1 MSGHNKWSKIKHKKA
16 ITDAKKSKEFSKYAR
31 LITAES
37 KNVAGDISSPSL
49 KTLIEKAKAIN
60 MPSTNI
66 ERAVKKGSEPIV
78 GSEVVYEAYGPSG
91 VAIIIVVW
99 TDNKNRTNAEI
110 KHALTKNSAQQASIG
125 AASWMFEKT
134 EEDYIAKQKI
144 SVDEVLRNK
153 LDTIS
158 ESLYQIDGVESVYMN
173 NE

>member
-37 KNVAGDISSPSL
+37 KQVGGDINSPSL
-49 KTLIEKAKAIN
+49 KTLIEKAKSIN

-66 ERAVKKGSEPIV
+66 ERAVKKGFEPIV
-78 GSEVVYEAYGPSG
+78 GSEVVYEAYGPNG

-110 KHALTKNSAQQASIG
+110 KHILTKNSAQQAAIG
-125 AASWMFEKT
+125 AACWLFEKI
-134 EEDYIAKQKI
+134 EENYIAKQFI
-144 SVDEVLRNK
+144 SVDLATKDRLNK
-153 LDTIS
+153 LT
-158 ESLYQIDGVESVYMN
+158 ENLFEVDGVESVYMN
-173 NE
+173 DE